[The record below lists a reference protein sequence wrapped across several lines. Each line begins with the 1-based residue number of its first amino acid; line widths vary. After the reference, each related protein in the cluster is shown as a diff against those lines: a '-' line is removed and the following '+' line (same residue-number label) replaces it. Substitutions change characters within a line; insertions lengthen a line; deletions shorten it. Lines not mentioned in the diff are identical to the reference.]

1 MSEKYVSVYAKND
14 INEYFAM
21 PISKNRLIFINEK
34 KISYDYDNKYQVRKA
49 EGWLPQMEKQM
60 RDAAVAAEK
69 YLTVSSQIEELKK
82 KIEELKKK
90 EEEYQKAYFSSARD
104 FTKYMNIYFEMKK
117 VTGREHYVYS
127 ERLFSEDK
135 KGKLETAL
143 AIAIKSHKP
152 IYYYTKHND
161 CNAAVCEKE
170 ITVDELIAVALKRC
184 GDFADVCC
192 LENEIRYYDIST
204 PTRFD

>member
-14 INEYFAM
+14 KKEYFAM
-21 PISKNRLIFINEK
+21 PISKNRLVFISET
-34 KISYDYDNKYQVRKA
+34 KIAYDYDNKYQVRKA

-82 KIEELKKK
+82 K

-104 FTKYMNIYFEMKK
+104 FTNYMNIYFEMKK

-127 ERLFSEDK
+127 ERLFNEDK
-135 KGKLETAL
+135 KGKFETAL

-152 IYYYTKHND
+152 IYYYTKKYD
-161 CNAAVCEKE
+161 ACNAVCEKE
-170 ITVDELIAVALKRC
+170 ITVDELIAVALKRY
-184 GDFADVCC
+184 GDFADICC
-192 LENEIRYYDIST
+192 LENEIRYYDIPT

>member
-14 INEYFAM
+14 KKEYFAM
-21 PISKNRLIFINEK
+21 PISKNRLVFISET
-34 KISYDYDNKYQVRKA
+34 KIAYDYDNKYQVRKA

-104 FTKYMNIYFEMKK
+104 FTNYMNIYFEMKK
-117 VTGREHYVYS
+117 VTGQEHYVYS
-127 ERLFSEDK
+127 ERLFNEDK
-135 KGKLETAL
+135 KGKFETAL

-152 IYYYTKHND
+152 IYYYKKGSNYD
-161 CNAAVCEKE
+161 VACEKE
-170 ITVDELIAVALKRC
+170 ITVDELIAVALKRY
-184 GDFADVCC
+184 GDFADICC
-192 LENEIRYYDIST
+192 LENEIRYYDIPT